1 MTRIPV
7 YTDKKAL
14 DYSKILIWFPSG
26 SSVED
31 DTERGLAHFTEHL
44 LFKLRYDGEG
54 IADFVEKLGGDANA
68 YTSHDE
74 IVVELSV
81 VNDDV
86 EQTITFMENI
96 FRESLSSISEK
107 DFTEEREVVLEELY
121 MYADNPSEKLFTTI
135 MEKGY
140 GKHPYGYEII
150 GTEECLKNST
160 PEKIDF
166 FFKTKIAHA
175 PFVVISGGF
184 DKEISFEMEV
194 SNFKP
199 SFNKE
204 ESTDKSP
211 FSIKNNQGKNFMG
224 SFWKIPETNGK
235 IGAITKLMATI
246 LYDMDSA
253 QFYNTI
259 VHDKSIFDD
268 LSVTSLNGI
277 LSTSFFIFGIFKKG
291 DSSSKAKKIAE
302 IWNNLKFTQTEVASA
317 REIILSDIYFNSE
330 GIGSKPYE
338 IGKSVMLY
346 NDPDKLSAE
355 SIYHILKIS
364 AEELNEFK
372 DKYLSLDKMII
383 GASVTSKKEF
393 TFDASLFD
401 RKNKKNGKDNSKT
414 KKGLGWKFRTCGK
427 DDRPYLSLYA
437 LKKSG
442 AFLDDPAKPG
452 TLPLF
457 IETLVDSAKGKNREE
472 TEALL
477 DRFGITCSA
486 IAGNNSGGFKLK
498 VRDNFTEE
506 AIDLFDKIIQNP
518 IREEDFEKEKQFLL
532 SSLALKEKDPGWEL
546 KTAIRKTLFAGT
558 PLENPN
564 SGTIKSVK
572 DISFENIL
580 EMKEKFF
587 KTSHFGIAIAGSYS
601 QENIKKIKETFSK
614 ETSPLTIKNK
624 FVPPALK
631 DNRIYVK
638 VSGRKQVYLAKSFY
652 GPDVMSNAFDKT
664 RVFESFLSGQ
674 KSPYFQLLREDKG
687 LVYSC
692 SVSNMAA
699 INNGLTS
706 FYAITSPEKAEE
718 VIKRTEQLIEILK
731 NGDFSESDFQESVNR
746 TKFNHLQAIVKNEFH
761 TFNTSLELALG
772 IKNDSYLSF
781 LSLVNELKKEDLV
794 DFARKWF
801 NNGVWFISES

>member
-1 MTRIPV
+1 MPKIPV
-7 YTDKKAL
+7 YFDKNPL

-44 LFKLRYDGEG
+44 LFKLRYNGEG

-74 IVVELSV
+74 LVIELSV
-81 VNDDV
+81 INDDV
-86 EQTITFMENI
+86 EKTIIFMENI
-96 FRESLSSISEK
+96 FRESLTSISEK

-140 GKHPYGYEII
+140 GRHPYGYEII
-150 GTEECLKNST
+150 GTEECLKSAT
-160 PEKIDF
+160 PEKIDAF
-166 FFKTKIAHA
+166 FRTKIAHA
-175 PFVVISGGF
+175 PFVIISGGF
-184 DKEISFEMEV
+184 DREISFDMEV
-194 SNFKP
+194 SDFKP
-199 SFNKE
+199 TIE
-204 ESTDKSP
+204 TEISTDKNP
-211 FSIKNNQGKNFMG
+211 FSMKNDQGKNFIG
-224 SFWKIPETNGK
+224 SLWKIPEIGGK
-235 IGAITKLMATI
+235 IGAITKLIGTI

-259 VHDKSIFDD
+259 VHDKGIFDD
-268 LSVTSLNGI
+268 LSVTSLNGS

-291 DSSSKAKKIAE
+291 DASAKARKLIE
-302 IWNNLKFTQTEVASA
+302 IWKDLTFTQTEVASA

-330 GIGSKPYE
+330 GIGSKPYD
-338 IGKSVMLY
+338 IGKSLMLY
-346 NDPDKLSAE
+346 NDPEKLPAE
-355 SIYHILKIS
+355 SIYHILKLS

-372 DKYLSLDKMII
+372 EKYLSIENMII
-383 GASVTSKKEF
+383 GASVCSKKDF
-393 TFDASLFD
+393 TFDISSFEEKEAKSS
-401 RKNKKNGKDNSKT
+401 KNSGKTSK
-414 KKGLGWKFRTCGK
+414 GNGWKFRTCGK

-442 AFLDDPAKPG
+442 AFLDNPSKPG

-457 IETLVDSAKGKNREE
+457 VETLIDSAKGKNREE

-486 IAGNNSGGFKLK
+486 ISGNNSAGFKLK

-506 AIDLFDKIIQNP
+506 AIDLFDKIVKNP
-518 IREEDFEKEKQFLL
+518 LREEDFEKEKQFLL

-564 SGTIKSVK
+564 SGTIASVK
-572 DISFENIL
+572 EITFDDIIQ
-580 EMKEKFF
+580 MKEKFF
-587 KTSHFGIAIAGSYS
+587 STSHFGIAAAGSYNE
-601 QENIKKIKETFSK
+601 ENIEKIKETFSY
-614 ETSPLTIKNK
+614 ETSPLKIKSK
-624 FVPPALK
+624 ITPPTLK
-631 DNRIYVK
+631 KDRIYVK

-664 RVFESFLSGQ
+664 RVFEAFLSGQ

-692 SVSNMAA
+692 SVNNMAA
-699 INNGLTS
+699 INTGLTS

-718 VIKRTEQLIEILK
+718 VIKRTDQLIEILK

-746 TKFNHLQAIVKNEFH
+746 AKFNHVQAIVKNEFH

-781 LSLVNELKKEDLV
+781 IELANELKKDDLV

-801 NNGVWFISES
+801 NNGIWFISES